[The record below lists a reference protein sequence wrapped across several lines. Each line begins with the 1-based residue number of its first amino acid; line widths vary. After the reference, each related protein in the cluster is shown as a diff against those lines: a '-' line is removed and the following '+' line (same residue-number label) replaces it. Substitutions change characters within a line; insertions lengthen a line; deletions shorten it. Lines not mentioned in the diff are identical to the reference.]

1 MMIFVTYHEMKR
13 LHDSR
18 VRRSLARYELSKK
31 PETPPRDAD
40 VVELVFGA
48 HCDHEERLG
57 A

>member
-13 LHDSR
+13 LHDSK
-18 VRRSLARYELSKK
+18 VRRSLARYEWSKK
-31 PETPPRDAD
+31 PETPQRGAD

-48 HCDHEERLG
+48 HCDDEERLG